1 MVYPYWTLQGK
12 TMSLGKEFTYA
23 PNGEIIRIIAL
34 DENGKRKIILDKMY
48 LLEKGP
54 PLIIEIEEAE

>member
-1 MVYPYWTLQGK
+1 
-12 TMSLGKEFTYA
+12 MSFWEEITYA

-48 LLEKGP
+48 SLEKIP
-54 PLIIEIEEAE
+54 PLIIEIEETE